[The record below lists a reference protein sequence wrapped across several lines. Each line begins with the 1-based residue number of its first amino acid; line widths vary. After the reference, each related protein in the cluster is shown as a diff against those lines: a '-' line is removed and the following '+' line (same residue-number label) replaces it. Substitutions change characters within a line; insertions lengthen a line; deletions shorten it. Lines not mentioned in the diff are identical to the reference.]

1 MRSGFWQ
8 RLDTW
13 ARRFLP
19 AGLSLLFVLV
29 TVLPVPVPGYA
40 SLVPMLALAAVFFW
54 GVHDPRL
61 LPPVVVFAIGLI
73 QDSLSGAPMGTGTV
87 VLLVVYGV
95 TVSQRRYFHNRS
107 FIQVWVGFMVM
118 ALAAA
123 LLGWLLT
130 VAVDGA
136 FAPPRALLFQSVL
149 TIAVYPLVTWVLH
162 RAQRLLPAEA

>member
-1 MRSGFWQ
+1 VTGGIWQ

-19 AGLSLLFVLV
+19 AGLGLLFVLI

-54 GVHDPRL
+54 AVHDPRL
-61 LPPVVVFAIGLI
+61 LPPIVVFAIGLI

-87 VLLVVYGV
+87 VLLAVYGI
-95 TVSQRRYFHNRS
+95 TVAQRRTFRNRS
-107 FIQVWVGFMVM
+107 FIQVWAGFTLV
-118 ALAAA
+118 AVVAVVLQ
-123 LLGWLLT
+123 WLLT

-136 FAPPRALLFQSVL
+136 FVPPRILLFQSVL
-149 TIAVYPLVTWVLH
+149 TVAVYPLVTWVLH

>member
-1 MRSGFWQ
+1 VKSGFWQ

-19 AGLSLLFVLV
+19 VGLSLLFVLV

-40 SLVPMLALAAVFFW
+40 SLIPMLTLAAVFFW
-54 GVHDPRL
+54 AVHDPRL
-61 LPPVVVFAIGLI
+61 LPPIVVFAIGLI

-87 VLLVVYGV
+87 VLLAVYGI
-95 TVSQRRYFHNRS
+95 TVAQRRTFRNRS
-107 FIQVWVGFMVM
+107 FIQVWAGFTLV
-118 ALAAA
+118 AAAAA

-149 TIAVYPLVTWVLH
+149 TIAVYPLVTWMLH

>member
-1 MRSGFWQ
+1 MTGGIWQ

-40 SLVPMLALAAVFFW
+40 SLVPMLALSAVFFW
-54 GVHDPRL
+54 AVHDPRL

-87 VLLVVYGV
+87 VLLAVYGI
-95 TVSQRRYFHNRS
+95 TVAQRRVFRNRS
-107 FIQVWVGFMVM
+107 FIQVWAGFTLVAVAAV
-118 ALAAA
+118 ALQ
-123 LLGWLLT
+123 WLLT

-136 FAPPRALLFQSVL
+136 FVPPRILLFQSVL
-149 TIAVYPLVTWVLH
+149 TVAVYPLVTWILH
-162 RAQRLLPAEA
+162 RAQRLLPVEA